1 MDPWQGPWMASG
13 SSRSR
18 PGIRKKRTDT
28 EPRVYAELPSFP
40 SFDEPIPP
48 HASLEEVCIR
58 YPNHLRGSY
67 LDAFIQWHWSATD
80 MYSCLTDIAINEFKA
95 FGITTSKSFANRANF
110 LMKRLDARLS
120 ALSPEEVTALCTA
133 PKIRTCMMDGSEKY
147 GASKLQGKFHNPI
160 APTVRTYPN
169 RQIKTRKTLRPEPAM
184 MTFVHNDKEYPLWAS
199 VEEFDEYKASMA
211 TYWGHQRAR
220 AEQIMALDE
229 LYGAS
234 QDSRQRNRLV
244 LQMANW
250 PCDVTTETFFSFQ
263 QIRHCPAFAT
273 AICNMVTAA
282 VINTYDSFPSEDP
295 AQQLPLVRQSAISY
309 IHACQAARLARL
321 NDFLSTLPAGE
332 PMPGVVDQVLSWAAD
347 PDGQTAEPANP
358 FFDPANPHGEDVA
371 LPSRELPHINA
382 PITPFR
388 SSLKRTGPESAA
400 TAKSTKRLRFA
411 DSATESGHADVEMI
425 AKHPP
430 EETHQQ
436 GEPGIVWQELTLDEP
451 DAAQAIHGDIADF
464 APEPPMA
471 EAYRYDDF
479 EFLWPDI
486 DLAEPDAT
494 GAIQGDDALFT
505 PEPPMEGYGDR
516 VLPWPD
522 PSQVIRGEDVALT
535 LQPPIEEMLEAFDLD
550 TLRARLF
557 QGGFFDAG
565 IDPMVAEYSTNVEVD
580 DSEWMKFLNEEMFAD
595 EGVSNVNEN
604 PNTTSWELP
613 ELVDSEE

>member
-1 MDPWQGPWMASG
+1 MASG

-18 PGIRKKRTDT
+18 PGIHQKRTDT

-48 HASLEEVCIR
+48 NASLEEVCIR

-160 APTVRTYPN
+160 APRVRTYPH
-169 RQIKTRKTLRPEPAM
+169 RQIKARKTLGPEPVM

-199 VEEFDEYKASMA
+199 AEEFDEYKASMA
-211 TYWGHQRAR
+211 TYWGYQRAR
-220 AEQIMALDE
+220 AEQILALDE

-234 QDSRQRNRLV
+234 QDSRRRNRLV

-263 QIRHCPAFAT
+263 HIRHCPAFVT
-273 AICNMVTAA
+273 AISNMATAA
-282 VINTYDSFPSEDP
+282 VINIYDSFPSEDP

-309 IHACQAARLARL
+309 VHAGQAARLTRL
-321 NDFLSTLPAGE
+321 NEFLSTLPAGE
-332 PMPGVVDQVLSWAAD
+332 PMPGVVDQVLSWGVD
-347 PDGQTAEPANP
+347 LDGQTAESANL
-358 FFDPANPHGEDVA
+358 FLDPANPQGEGVA
-371 LPSRELPHINA
+371 SPNREVPHINA
-382 PITPFR
+382 PVAPFR
-388 SSLKRTGPESAA
+388 SSLKRTGPESAG
-400 TAKSTKRLRFA
+400 TAKSTKRVRFA
-411 DSATESGHADVEMI
+411 DPTTEFGHADMGLT
-425 AKHPP
+425 ADHPP
-430 EETHQQ
+430 EEAHQQ
-436 GEPGIVWQELTLDEP
+436 GQPGVVWQDLTLDEP
-451 DAAQAIHGDIADF
+451 DATQAIHGDIADF

-471 EAYRYDDF
+471 EAYQDD
-479 EFLWPDI
+479 EFDFVWPDM
-486 DLAEPDAT
+486 DLGTPDAT
-494 GAIQGDDALFT
+494 GAIQGDDAIFT
-505 PEPPMEGYGDR
+505 PEPPMEGYGDQ

-522 PSQVIRGEDVALT
+522 PSRVICGEDVALT

-550 TLRARLF
+550 TLPAQPL
-557 QGGFFDAG
+557 QGGFLDAG
-565 IDPMVAEYSTNVEVD
+565 IDPMAADYSTNFEVD

-595 EGVSNVNEN
+595 EGISNVNEN
-604 PNTTSWELP
+604 LNATSRELP
-613 ELVDSEE
+613 ELVDDDE